1 MINIINLNKKYRNKI
16 ILDNINLNIEKG
28 KIIGLLGP
36 NGSGKTTLMKIL
48 LNITKEDNGEIY
60 INNKKKSEETNKYI
74 SFLPDAPFIDKDLS
88 INEARNYFKF
98 FYTDFNDKKFENLI
112 NKLNLNLKDK
122 IKNLSKGNIEKLNLI
137 LILSRDA
144 KIYILD
150 EPIAGVDIVTRNE
163 ILKLIIENIS
173 DESTAIISTHLI
185 KDIEHIFDQVMFLKD
200 ANIDKIYNVEDIR
213 INKNISVEDLYLEY
227 FGGENYD

>member
-1 MINIINLNKKYRNKI
+1 MINIKNLNKKYRNKI

-60 INNKKKSEETNKYI
+60 INNEKKSEETNKYI

-122 IKNLSKGNIEKLNLI
+122 
-137 LILSRDA
+137 ILSRDA

-227 FGGENYD
+227 FGGKNHD

>member
-60 INNKKKSEETNKYI
+60 INNEKKSEETNKYI

-200 ANIDKIYNVEDIR
+200 TNIDKIYNVEDIR

-227 FGGENYD
+227 FGGKNHD

>member
-1 MINIINLNKKYRNKI
+1 MINIKNLNKKYRNKI
-16 ILDNINLNIEKG
+16 ILDNINLDIEKG

-60 INNKKKSEETNKYI
+60 INNEKKSEETNKYI
-74 SFLPDAPFIDKDLS
+74 SFLPDAPFIDKDIS

-227 FGGENYD
+227 FGGKNHD

>member
-1 MINIINLNKKYRNKI
+1 MINIKNLNKKYRNKI

-60 INNKKKSEETNKYI
+60 INNEKKSEETNKYI
-74 SFLPDAPFIDKDLS
+74 SFLPDVPFIDKDLS

-227 FGGENYD
+227 FGGKNYD

>member
-1 MINIINLNKKYRNKI
+1 MINIKNLNKKYRNKI
-16 ILDNINLNIEKG
+16 ILDNINLDIEKG

-60 INNKKKSEETNKYI
+60 INNEKKSEETNKYI

-227 FGGENYD
+227 FGGKNHD

>member
-1 MINIINLNKKYRNKI
+1 MINIININKKYRNKI

-48 LNITKEDNGEIY
+48 LNITKEDSGEIY

-227 FGGENYD
+227 FGGKNHD

>member
-1 MINIINLNKKYRNKI
+1 MINIKNLNKKYRNKI
-16 ILDNINLNIEKG
+16 ILDNINLDIEKG

-48 LNITKEDNGEIY
+48 LNITKEDSGEIY
-60 INNKKKSEETNKYI
+60 INNEKKSEETNKYI

-227 FGGENYD
+227 FGGKNHD

>member
-48 LNITKEDNGEIY
+48 LNITKEDSGEIY

>member
-1 MINIINLNKKYRNKI
+1 MINIKNLNKKYRNKI

-48 LNITKEDNGEIY
+48 LNITKEDSGEIY
-60 INNKKKSEETNKYI
+60 INNEKKSEATNKYI

-227 FGGENYD
+227 FGGKNHD

>member
-60 INNKKKSEETNKYI
+60 INNEKKSEETNKYI

-227 FGGENYD
+227 FGGKNYD

>member
-1 MINIINLNKKYRNKI
+1 MINIKNLNKKYRNKI
-16 ILDNINLNIEKG
+16 ILDNINLDIEKG

-60 INNKKKSEETNKYI
+60 INNEKKSEETNKYI

-98 FYTDFNDKKFENLI
+98 FYTDFNDKTFENLI

-227 FGGENYD
+227 FGGKNHD

>member
-60 INNKKKSEETNKYI
+60 INNEKKSEETNKYI
-74 SFLPDAPFIDKDLS
+74 SFLPDAPFIDKDLN

-185 KDIEHIFDQVMFLKD
+185 KDIEHIFDQVIFLKD

-227 FGGENYD
+227 FGGKNHD

>member
-1 MINIINLNKKYRNKI
+1 MINIKNLNKKYRNKI

-48 LNITKEDNGEIY
+48 LNITKENSGEIY
-60 INNKKKSEETNKYI
+60 INNEKKSEETNKYI
-74 SFLPDAPFIDKDLS
+74 SFLPDAPFIDKDLN

-227 FGGENYD
+227 LGGKNHD

>member
-1 MINIINLNKKYRNKI
+1 MINIKNLNKKYRNKI

-60 INNKKKSEETNKYI
+60 INNEKKSEETNKYI
-74 SFLPDAPFIDKDLS
+74 SFLPDAPFIDKDLN

-150 EPIAGVDIVTRNE
+150 EPIAGVDIITRNE

-227 FGGENYD
+227 FGGKNHD

>member
-48 LNITKEDNGEIY
+48 LNIAKEDSGEIY
-60 INNKKKSEETNKYI
+60 INNEKKSEETNKYI

-227 FGGENYD
+227 FGGKNHD

>member
-1 MINIINLNKKYRNKI
+1 MINIKNLNKKYRNKI

-60 INNKKKSEETNKYI
+60 INNEKKSEETNKYI

-185 KDIEHIFDQVMFLKD
+185 KDIEHIFDQVIFLKD

-227 FGGENYD
+227 FGGKNHD

>member
-48 LNITKEDNGEIY
+48 LNITKEDSGEIY

-150 EPIAGVDIVTRNE
+150 EPIAGVDIITRNE

-185 KDIEHIFDQVMFLKD
+185 KDIEHIFDQVIFLKD

-227 FGGENYD
+227 FGGKNHD

>member
-1 MINIINLNKKYRNKI
+1 MINIINLNKKYKNKI

-48 LNITKEDNGEIY
+48 LNIAKEDNGEIY
-60 INNKKKSEETNKYI
+60 INNEKKSEETNKYI

-227 FGGENYD
+227 FGGKNHD

>member
-48 LNITKEDNGEIY
+48 LNITKEDNGKIY
-60 INNKKKSEETNKYI
+60 INNEKKSEETNKYI

-98 FYTDFNDKKFENLI
+98 FYTDFNDEKFENLI

-227 FGGENYD
+227 FGGKNHD

>member
-48 LNITKEDNGEIY
+48 LNIAKEDSGEIY
-60 INNKKKSEETNKYI
+60 INNEKKSEETNKYI

-227 FGGENYD
+227 FGGKNYD

>member
-1 MINIINLNKKYRNKI
+1 MINIKNLNKKYRNKI

-48 LNITKEDNGEIY
+48 LNITKEDSGEIY

>member
-48 LNITKEDNGEIY
+48 LNIAKEDNGEIY
-60 INNKKKSEETNKYI
+60 INNEKKSEETNKYI

-200 ANIDKIYNVEDIR
+200 TNIDKIYNVEDIR

-227 FGGENYD
+227 FGGKNHD

>member
-1 MINIINLNKKYRNKI
+1 MINIKNLNKKYRNKI

-60 INNKKKSEETNKYI
+60 INNEKKSEETNKYI

-98 FYTDFNDKKFENLI
+98 FYKDFNDKKFENLI

-200 ANIDKIYNVEDIR
+200 ANIDEIYNVEDIR

-227 FGGENYD
+227 FGGKNHD

>member
-1 MINIINLNKKYRNKI
+1 MINIKNLNKKYRNKI
-16 ILDNINLNIEKG
+16 ILDNINLDIEKG

-60 INNKKKSEETNKYI
+60 INNEKKSEETNKYI

-200 ANIDKIYNVEDIR
+200 ANIDEIYNVEDIR

-227 FGGENYD
+227 FGGKNYD

>member
-1 MINIINLNKKYRNKI
+1 MINIKNLNKKYRNKI

-227 FGGENYD
+227 FGGKNHD

>member
-1 MINIINLNKKYRNKI
+1 MINIKNLNKKYRNKI

-60 INNKKKSEETNKYI
+60 INNEKKSEETNKYI

-227 FGGENYD
+227 FGGKNHD

>member
-1 MINIINLNKKYRNKI
+1 MINIKNLNKKYRNKI

-60 INNKKKSEETNKYI
+60 INNEKKSEETNKYI

-213 INKNISVEDLYLEY
+213 I
-227 FGGENYD
+227 FWR

>member
-48 LNITKEDNGEIY
+48 LNIAKEDSGEIY
-60 INNKKKSEETNKYI
+60 INNEKKSEETNKYI

-150 EPIAGVDIVTRNE
+150 QPIAGVDIVTRNE

>member
-1 MINIINLNKKYRNKI
+1 MINIKNLNKKYRNKI

-48 LNITKEDNGEIY
+48 LNITKEDSGEIY

-74 SFLPDAPFIDKDLS
+74 SFLPDAPFIDKDLN

-227 FGGENYD
+227 FGGKNHD

>member
-1 MINIINLNKKYRNKI
+1 MINIKNLNKKYRNKI

-48 LNITKEDNGEIY
+48 LNITKEDSGEIY

-150 EPIAGVDIVTRNE
+150 EPIAGVDIITRNE

-227 FGGENYD
+227 FGGKNHD

>member
-1 MINIINLNKKYRNKI
+1 MINIKNLNKKYRNKI
-16 ILDNINLNIEKG
+16 ILDNINLDIEKG

-60 INNKKKSEETNKYI
+60 INNEKKSEETNKYI

-88 INEARNYFKF
+88 INKARNYFKF

-227 FGGENYD
+227 FGGKNHD

>member
-1 MINIINLNKKYRNKI
+1 MINIKNLNKKYKNKI
-16 ILDNINLNIEKG
+16 ILDNINLDIEKG

-60 INNKKKSEETNKYI
+60 INNEKKSEETNKYI

-227 FGGENYD
+227 FGGKNHD

>member
-1 MINIINLNKKYRNKI
+1 MINIKNLNKKYRNKI
-16 ILDNINLNIEKG
+16 ILDNINLDIEKG

-36 NGSGKTTLMKIL
+36 NGSGKTTLIKIL

-60 INNKKKSEETNKYI
+60 INNEKKSEETNKYI

-227 FGGENYD
+227 FGGKNHD

>member
-1 MINIINLNKKYRNKI
+1 MINIKNLNKKYRNKI

-48 LNITKEDNGEIY
+48 LNITKEDSGEIY

-185 KDIEHIFDQVMFLKD
+185 KDIEHIFDQVIFLKD

-227 FGGENYD
+227 FGGKNHD

>member
-48 LNITKEDNGEIY
+48 LNIAKEDSGEIY
-60 INNKKKSEETNKYI
+60 INNEKKSEETNKYI

-185 KDIEHIFDQVMFLKD
+185 KDIEHIFDKVMFLKD

-227 FGGENYD
+227 FGGKNHD